1 MDNGGEAG
9 EAAMATATTTEMT
22 SFEDLLRLA
31 WQVGSEGKPGT
42 RDALMT
48 LAVVESGPAEA
59 VLADRCRRLLVARQ
73 PGHWFASMATVGQAL
88 THPRVAGGLTKLR
101 AMFPPVRV
109 QRLLLRFDA
118 AHGPFTGRPMPFGH
132 VLRGLS
138 LAPDAPPAAA
148 SRPAGPVRDQ
158 SRPRPVARALPFPGV
173 ANPADPDGS
182 IGALYLAVL
191 LTLAVLL
198 NSVIAQ
204 QSADASSDS
213 RAA

>member
-1 MDNGGEAG
+1 MDNGGEGG

-22 SFEDLLRLA
+22 TFEDLLRLA
-31 WQVGSEGKPGT
+31 WQVGSEGKPGM

-48 LAVVESGPAEA
+48 LAVAESGPADA

-88 THPRVAGGLTKLR
+88 THPKVAGALTKLR

-132 VLRGLS
+132 VLQSLS
-138 LAPDAPPAAA
+138 LAPDEPGRA
-148 SRPAGPVRDQ
+148 Q
-158 SRPRPVARALPFPGV
+158 SRPRLVARALPFPGV
-173 ANPADPDGS
+173 ATPADPDGS

-204 QSADASSDS
+204 QPADSASDS